1 MKELADRKLKDK
13 KKTILHIKKDYIIFL
28 GIFLL
33 AVIMYINWINM
44 HYSADTYNIINV
56 GYEKYAIN
64 WSLKDGRL
72 IMYFITMIF
81 AKLHIPIEIYVVS
94 TLLGALA
101 ISCICVIKLKNIII
115 NCSNSKSSKTKE
127 VFVTIA
133 SFFTIF
139 NFMYIEDMYFV
150 EAIVMALSLL
160 LFIYSANI
168 MVNNKN
174 LKNRVIALILSII
187 GIIAYQ
193 GTAGFLIILTFFLS
207 LIRNRVELKG
217 QKDIIKTNIKRILL
231 DTIMA
236 GIIAFLAIVINMILV
251 KVIGN
256 ITGQVQTRVGSIF
269 AIFENLKYII
279 NNFNI
284 ILKENI
290 GLFPT
295 NLLYIFIGITLM
307 LALIYD
313 LKTKSVK
320 FLTIKLMCII
330 IISIVC
336 GFLVSLGTLSSFY
349 TGRLHYCI
357 GTMMGFVLL
366 CLIMENEDEIFRRII
381 ELILIMYSIVNIYNC
396 IIVTYEHKL
405 VNEYEKQ
412 SAKEIEEYIE
422 KYEEENKNKVE
433 NIAIYTVTGQDYKT
447 YFKEINRK
455 SVVTYN
461 ALRCNWSADGVINFY
476 IDRNLNTVNLNKE
489 LLQEYLKTEKD
500 NGYGIINNTLI
511 VECYMY

>member
-1 MKELADRKLKDK
+1 M
-13 KKTILHIKKDYIIFL
+13 
-28 GIFLL
+28 
-33 AVIMYINWINM
+33 
-44 HYSADTYNIINV
+44 
-56 GYEKYAIN
+56 
-64 WSLKDGRL
+64 
-72 IMYFITMIF
+72 
-81 AKLHIPIEIYVVS
+81 
-94 TLLGALA
+94 
-101 ISCICVIKLKNIII
+101 
-115 NCSNSKSSKTKE
+115 
-127 VFVTIA
+127 
-133 SFFTIF
+133 
-139 NFMYIEDMYFV
+139 
-150 EAIVMALSLL
+150 
-160 LFIYSANI
+160 
-168 MVNNKN
+168 
-174 LKNRVIALILSII
+174 
-187 GIIAYQ
+187 
-193 GTAGFLIILTFFLS
+193 
-207 LIRNRVELKG
+207 
-217 QKDIIKTNIKRILL
+217 
-231 DTIMA
+231 
-236 GIIAFLAIVINMILV
+236 
-251 KVIGN
+251 
-256 ITGQVQTRVGSIF
+256 GSIF

-279 NNFNI
+279 NNFNV

-295 NLLYIFIGITLM
+295 NLLYIFIGITLI

-313 LKTKSVK
+313 LKTKSVN

-330 IISIVC
+330 ILSVVF
-336 GFLVSLGTLSSFY
+336 GFLVSLCTLSSFY

-357 GTMMGFVLL
+357 GTMMGFVLI

-422 KYEEENKNKVE
+422 KYEKENKKQVE
-433 NIAIYTVTGQDYKT
+433 NIAIYTITGQNYKT

-476 IDRNLNTVNLNKE
+476 TDRELNTVNLNKE
-489 LLQEYLKTEKD
+489 LLQEYLKVGKD

>member
-1 MKELADRKLKDK
+1 MKELENK
-13 KKTILHIKKDYIIFL
+13 KKTTIHIKKDYIIFL
-28 GIFLL
+28 VIFLL
-33 AVIMYINWINM
+33 AVIMYINWINI

-56 GYEKYAIN
+56 GYEKYATN

-72 IMYFITMIF
+72 IMYFITIIF
-81 AKLHIPIEIYVVS
+81 AKLNIPIEVYVIS
-94 TLLGALA
+94 TLLVALV

-115 NCSNSKSSKTKE
+115 NCSHSENNKTKKI
-127 VFVTIA
+127 FVTIA

-150 EAIVMALSLL
+150 ESIVMALSLL
-160 LFIYSANI
+160 LFTYSANI
-168 MVNNKN
+168 IVNNKK
-174 LKNRVIALILSII
+174 LKNRIIALILAIV

-193 GTAGFLIILTFFLS
+193 GTAGFLIILTFVIS
-207 LIRNRVELKG
+207 LLTNKVELKG
-217 QKDIIKTNIKRILL
+217 NKDKIKTNIRHIFL
-231 DTIMA
+231 DTFMA
-236 GIIAFLAIVINMILV
+236 GIINAIAIINMILV
-251 KVIGN
+251 KVVGN

-279 NNFNI
+279 NNFNV

-295 NLLYIFIGITLM
+295 NLLYIFIGITLI

-313 LKTKSVK
+313 LKTKSVN

-330 IISIVC
+330 IISVVC

-357 GTMMGFVLL
+357 GTMMGFVLI

-422 KYEEENKNKVE
+422 KYEKENKKQVE
-433 NIAIYTVTGQDYKT
+433 NIAIYTITGQNYKT

-476 IDRNLNTVNLNKE
+476 TDRELNTVNLNKE
-489 LLQEYLKTEKD
+489 LLQEYLKVEKD

>member
-1 MKELADRKLKDK
+1 MKELENK
-13 KKTILHIKKDYIIFL
+13 KKTTIHIKKDYIIFL
-28 GIFLL
+28 VIFVL
-33 AVIMYINWINM
+33 AVIMYINWLNM

-56 GYEKYAIN
+56 GYEKYATN

-81 AKLHIPIEIYVVS
+81 AKLNIPIEVYVIS
-94 TLLGALA
+94 TLLGALV

-115 NCSNSKSSKTKE
+115 NCSNRENTKAKE
-127 VFVTIA
+127 IFVTIA

-150 EAIVMALSLL
+150 ESIVMALSLL
-160 LFIYSANI
+160 LFTYSANI
-168 MVNNKN
+168 IVNNKK
-174 LKNRVIALILSII
+174 LKNRIIALILAIV

-193 GTAGFLIILTFFLS
+193 GTAGFLIILTFVIS
-207 LIRNRVELKG
+207 LLTNKVELRG
-217 QKDIIKTNIKRILL
+217 NKDKIKTNIRQIFL
-231 DTIMA
+231 DTFMA
-236 GIIAFLAIVINMILV
+236 GIITAIAIVINMILV

-279 NNFNI
+279 NNFNV

-295 NLLYIFIGITLM
+295 NLLYIFIGITLI

-313 LKTKSVK
+313 LKTKSVN

-330 IISIVC
+330 IISVVC

-357 GTMMGFVLL
+357 GTMMGFVLI

-422 KYEEENKNKVE
+422 KYEKENKKQVE
-433 NIAIYTVTGQDYKT
+433 NIAIYTITGQNYKT

-476 IDRNLNTVNLNKE
+476 TDRELNTVNLNKE
-489 LLQEYLKTEKD
+489 LLQEYLKVEKD

>member
-1 MKELADRKLKDK
+1 MRKLPDKKQKDK
-13 KKTILHIKKDYIIFL
+13 KREILHIKKDYIIFL
-28 GIFLL
+28 GILLL

-44 HYSADTYNIINV
+44 HYSADTYNIMNV
-56 GYEKYAIN
+56 GYEKYAMN
-64 WSLKDGRL
+64 WSLKDGRI

-81 AKLHIPIEIYVVS
+81 DKLHIPIEVYVIS
-94 TLLGALA
+94 TLLGALV

-115 NCSNSKSSKTKE
+115 NCSNSESRTKE
-127 VFVTIA
+127 IFVTIA

-193 GTAGFLIILTFFLS
+193 GTAGFLIILTFVIS
-207 LIRNRVELKG
+207 LIKNKVELKG
-217 QKDIIKTNIKRILL
+217 QKDKIKTNIKYIIL
-231 DTIMA
+231 DTIIA
-236 GIIAFLAIVINMILV
+236 GIITFIAIAINMILV

-256 ITGQVQTRVGSIF
+256 VTGQVQTRVGSIF
-269 AIFENLKYII
+269 AIFENLKYIV

-295 NLLYIFIGITLM
+295 NLLYIFIGITLI

-313 LKTKSVK
+313 LKTKSVN
-320 FLTIKLMCII
+320 FLTLKLICII
-330 IISIVC
+330 TLSIVC

-357 GTMMGFVLL
+357 GTMLGFVLI
-366 CLIMENEDEIFRRII
+366 CLIMENEDKIFRRIT
-381 ELILIMYSIVNIYNC
+381 ELILIIYSIVNIYNC

-412 SAKEIEEYIE
+412 NAEEIEVYIKE
-422 KYEEENKNKVE
+422 YEEKNKTQVE
-433 NIAIYTVTGQDYKT
+433 NIAIYTVTGQNYKT
-447 YFKEINRK
+447 YFKELNRK

-476 IDRNLNTVNLNKE
+476 TNRNLDTVNINKE
-489 LLQEYLKTEKD
+489 LLQKYLKLEQD

-511 VECYMY
+511 IECYMY

>member
-1 MKELADRKLKDK
+1 MKELENK
-13 KKTILHIKKDYIIFL
+13 KKTTIHIKKDYIIFL
-28 GIFLL
+28 VIFLL

-56 GYEKYAIN
+56 GYEKYATN

-81 AKLHIPIEIYVVS
+81 AKLHIPIEVYVIS
-94 TLLGALA
+94 TLLVALV

-115 NCSNSKSSKTKE
+115 NCSNSESRTKE
-127 VFVTIA
+127 IFVTIA

-168 MVNNKN
+168 IANKKS
-174 LKNRVIALILSII
+174 LKSKLIALILAII

-193 GTAGFLIILTFFLS
+193 GTAGFLIILTFVIS
-207 LIRNRVELKG
+207 LIKNKVELKG
-217 QKDIIKTNIKRILL
+217 QKDKIKTNIKYIIL
-231 DTIMA
+231 DTIIA
-236 GIIAFLAIVINMILV
+236 GIITFIAIAINMILV

-256 ITGQVQTRVGSIF
+256 VTGQVQTRVGSIF
-269 AIFENLKYII
+269 AIFENLKYIV

-295 NLLYIFIGITLM
+295 NLLYIFIGITLI

-313 LKTKSVK
+313 LKTKSVN
-320 FLTIKLMCII
+320 FLTLKLICII
-330 IISIVC
+330 TLSIVC

-357 GTMMGFVLL
+357 GTMLGFVLI
-366 CLIMENEDEIFRRII
+366 CLIMENEDEIFRRIT
-381 ELILIMYSIVNIYNC
+381 ELILIIYSIVNIYNC

-412 SAKEIEEYIE
+412 NAEEIEVYIKE
-422 KYEEENKNKVE
+422 YEEKNKTQVE
-433 NIAIYTVTGQDYKT
+433 NIAIYTVTGQNYKT
-447 YFKEINRK
+447 YFKELNRK

-476 IDRNLNTVNLNKE
+476 TNRNLDTVNINKE
-489 LLQEYLKTEKD
+489 LLQKYLKLEQD

-511 VECYMY
+511 IECYMY

>member
-1 MKELADRKLKDK
+1 
-13 KKTILHIKKDYIIFL
+13 
-28 GIFLL
+28 
-33 AVIMYINWINM
+33 
-44 HYSADTYNIINV
+44 
-56 GYEKYAIN
+56 
-64 WSLKDGRL
+64 
-72 IMYFITMIF
+72 
-81 AKLHIPIEIYVVS
+81 
-94 TLLGALA
+94 
-101 ISCICVIKLKNIII
+101 
-115 NCSNSKSSKTKE
+115 
-127 VFVTIA
+127 
-133 SFFTIF
+133 
-139 NFMYIEDMYFV
+139 
-150 EAIVMALSLL
+150 
-160 LFIYSANI
+160 
-168 MVNNKN
+168 
-174 LKNRVIALILSII
+174 
-187 GIIAYQ
+187 
-193 GTAGFLIILTFFLS
+193 
-207 LIRNRVELKG
+207 
-217 QKDIIKTNIKRILL
+217 
-231 DTIMA
+231 MA
-236 GIIAFLAIVINMILV
+236 GIITAIAIVINMILV

-279 NNFNI
+279 NNFNV

-295 NLLYIFIGITLM
+295 NLLYIFIGITLI

-313 LKTKSVK
+313 LKTKSVN

-330 IISIVC
+330 IISVVC

-357 GTMMGFVLL
+357 GTMMGFVLI

-422 KYEEENKNKVE
+422 KYEKENKKQVE
-433 NIAIYTVTGQDYKT
+433 NIAIYTITGQNYKT

-476 IDRNLNTVNLNKE
+476 TDRELNTVNLNKE
-489 LLQEYLKTEKD
+489 LLQEYLKVGKD

>member
-1 MKELADRKLKDK
+1 MRKLPDKKQKDK
-13 KKTILHIKKDYIIFL
+13 KREILHIKKDYIIFL
-28 GIFLL
+28 GILLL

-44 HYSADTYNIINV
+44 HYSADTYNIMNV
-56 GYEKYAIN
+56 GYEKYAMN
-64 WSLKDGRL
+64 WSLKDGRI

-81 AKLHIPIEIYVVS
+81 DKLHIPIEVYVIS
-94 TLLGALA
+94 TLLGALV

-115 NCSNSKSSKTKE
+115 NCSNSESRTKE
-127 VFVTIA
+127 IFVIIA

-150 EAIVMALSLL
+150 ESIVMALSLL
-160 LFIYSANI
+160 LFTYSANI
-168 MVNNKN
+168 IVNNKK
-174 LKNRVIALILSII
+174 LKNRIIALILAII

-193 GTAGFLIILTFFLS
+193 GTAGFLIILTFVIS
-207 LIRNRVELKG
+207 LLTNKVELRG
-217 QKDIIKTNIKRILL
+217 NKDKIKTNIRQIFL
-231 DTIMA
+231 DTVMA
-236 GIIAFLAIVINMILV
+236 GIITAIAIVINMILV

-279 NNFNI
+279 NNFNV

-295 NLLYIFIGITLM
+295 NLLYIFIGITLI

-313 LKTKSVK
+313 LKTKSVN

-330 IISIVC
+330 IISVVC

-357 GTMMGFVLL
+357 GTMMGFVLI

-422 KYEEENKNKVE
+422 KYEKENKKQVE
-433 NIAIYTVTGQDYKT
+433 NIAIYTITGQNYKT

-476 IDRNLNTVNLNKE
+476 TDRELNTVNLNKE
-489 LLQEYLKTEKD
+489 LLQEYLKVGKD

>member
-1 MKELADRKLKDK
+1 MKELENK
-13 KKTILHIKKDYIIFL
+13 KKTTIHIKKDYIIFL
-28 GIFLL
+28 VIFLL

-56 GYEKYAIN
+56 GYEKYATN

-81 AKLHIPIEIYVVS
+81 AKLHIPIEVYVIS
-94 TLLGALA
+94 TLLVALV

-115 NCSNSKSSKTKE
+115 NCSNRENTKTKE
-127 VFVTIA
+127 IFVTIA

-150 EAIVMALSLL
+150 ESIVMALSLL
-160 LFIYSANI
+160 LFTYSANI
-168 MVNNKN
+168 IVNNKK
-174 LKNRVIALILSII
+174 LKNRIIALILAII

-193 GTAGFLIILTFFLS
+193 GTAGFLIILTFVIS
-207 LIRNRVELKG
+207 LLTNKVELRG
-217 QKDIIKTNIKRILL
+217 NKDKIKTNIRQIFL
-231 DTIMA
+231 DTVMA
-236 GIIAFLAIVINMILV
+236 GIITAIAIVINMILV

-279 NNFNI
+279 SNFNV

-295 NLLYIFIGITLM
+295 NLLYIFIGITLI

-313 LKTKSVK
+313 LKTKSVN

-330 IISIVC
+330 IISVVC

-357 GTMMGFVLL
+357 GTMMGFVLI

-422 KYEEENKNKVE
+422 KYEKENKKQVE
-433 NIAIYTVTGQDYKT
+433 NIAIYTITGQNYKT

-476 IDRNLNTVNLNKE
+476 TDRELNTVNLNKE
-489 LLQEYLKTEKD
+489 LLQEYLKVGKD